1 MAKGTFAKAMPHV
14 FSEEGGYVDHP
25 KDPGGAT
32 NMGITLATL
41 SAWEGRRVSKAE
53 VKALTK
59 AKATDIYREN
69 YWNKVSGDDL
79 PAGVDYATLDF
90 AIHSGPARAVKM
102 LQKVVGVD
110 QDGVIGAKTLAAVR
124 KMAADRIINELCDA
138 RLAWLKGLGTFST
151 FGKGWTSRVSRVRS
165 RALAF
170 SRDSAPVPS
179 PVPQVPTGKA
189 VQSDTSL
196 KEVLKKPEAW
206 GPLGGLITGVGAMA
220 DGSGPMQWALA
231 VAMVALVGVGLYFF
245 IQRVRKEA

>member
-14 FSEEGGYVDHP
+14 FSEEGGYVDL
-25 KDPGGAT
+25 KADPGGAT
-32 NMGITLATL
+32 NLGITIATL
-41 SAWEGRRVSKAE
+41 SAWEGRKVSKAE

-69 YWNKVSGDDL
+69 YWNKISGDDL
-79 PAGVDYATLDF
+79 PAGVDYAVFDF
-90 AIHSGPARAVKM
+90 AINSGPARAVKM

-110 QDGVIGAKTLAAVR
+110 QDGIIGAKTLAAVR
-124 KMAADRIINELCDA
+124 SMSADRVINELCDA
-138 RLAWLKGLGTFST
+138 RLTWLKGLGTFAT

-165 RALAF
+165 SALAF
-170 SRDSAPVPS
+170 SRDTAPS
-179 PVPQVPTGKA
+179 PSPAPQVPTGKA

-206 GPLGGLITGVGAMA
+206 GPLGGMITGVGAMA
-220 DGSGPMQWALA
+220 DGTGPMQWALA

>member
-41 SAWEGRRVSKAE
+41 SAWEGGKVSKAE

-59 AKATDIYREN
+59 SKATDIYREN
-69 YWNKVSGDDL
+69 YWNKVAGDDL
-79 PAGVDYATLDF
+79 PAGVDYAVLDF

-102 LQKVVGVD
+102 LQKVVGAD

-138 RLAWLKGLGTFST
+138 RLAWLKGLGTFAT

-179 PVPQVPTGKA
+179 PVPQVPTGK
-189 VQSDTSL
+189 SDTSL

-231 VAMVALVGVGLYFF
+231 LAMVALVGVGLYFF
-245 IQRVRKEA
+245 IKRVRKEA

>member
-53 VKALTK
+53 VEALTK

-124 KMAADRIINELCDA
+124 KIAADRIINELCDA

-151 FGKGWTSRVSRVRS
+151 FGRGWTSRVSRVRS

-196 KEVLKKPEAW
+196 IEVLKKPEAW

-231 VAMVALVGVGLYFF
+231 VAMVALVGIGLYFF

>member
-25 KDPGGAT
+25 QDPGGAT

-59 AKATDIYREN
+59 SKATDIYREN
-69 YWNKVSGDDL
+69 YWNKVAGDDL
-79 PAGVDYATLDF
+79 PAGVDYAVFDF
-90 AIHSGPARAVKM
+90 AINSGPARAVKM

-124 KMAADRIINELCDA
+124 KIAADRIINELCDA

-170 SRDSAPVPS
+170 SRDSAAVPS

-196 KEVLKKPEAW
+196 TTILKKPEALLP
-206 GPLGGLITGVGAMA
+206 GVGSVLTAISSITGN
-220 DGSGPMQWALA
+220 GPIAWMIAFAGFAA
-231 VAMVALVGVGLYFF
+231 VAVGIWYFVRMVRQSA
-245 IQRVRKEA
+245 

>member
-14 FSEEGGYVDHP
+14 FSEEGGYVDL
-25 KDPGGAT
+25 KADPGGAT
-32 NMGITLATL
+32 NLGITIATL
-41 SAWEGRRVSKAE
+41 SAWEGRKVSKAE
-53 VKALTK
+53 VRALTK

-69 YWNKVSGDDL
+69 YWNKVAGDDL
-79 PAGVDYATLDF
+79 PAGVDYAVFDF
-90 AIHSGPARAVKM
+90 AINSGPARAVKM
-102 LQKVVGVD
+102 LQKVVGAD

-124 KMAADRIINELCDA
+124 KMAADRIINALCDA
-138 RLAWLKGLGTFST
+138 RLAWLKGLGTFAT

-196 KEVLKKPEAW
+196 KTVLSKPESW
-206 GPLGGLITGVGAMA
+206 GPLGGLISGVSAMA
-220 DGSGPMQWALA
+220 SGSGPMQWALA

>member
-14 FSEEGGYVDHP
+14 FSEEGGYVDL
-25 KDPGGAT
+25 KADPGGAT
-32 NMGITLATL
+32 NLGITLATL
-41 SAWEGRRVSKAE
+41 SAWEGRKVSKAE
-53 VKALTK
+53 VRALTK
-59 AKATDIYREN
+59 AKATEIYRAN
-69 YWNKVSGDDL
+69 FWDKIAGDDL
-79 PAGVDYATLDF
+79 PAGVDYAVFDF
-90 AIHSGPARAVKM
+90 CINSGPARAVKM

-110 QDGVIGAKTLAAVR
+110 QDGIIGAKTLAAVR
-124 KMAADRIINELCDA
+124 NISADRVINGLCDA
-138 RLAWLKGLGTFST
+138 RLAWLKTLGTFKT

-231 VAMVALVGVGLYFF
+231 VAMVALVGIGLYFF

>member
-14 FSEEGGYVDHP
+14 FSEEGGYVDHE

-32 NMGITLATL
+32 NLGITLATL
-41 SAWEGRRVSKAE
+41 SAWEGRKVSKAE

-69 YWNKVSGDDL
+69 YWNKVAGDDL
-79 PAGVDYATLDF
+79 PAGVDYAVMDF
-90 AIHSGPARAVKM
+90 AINSGPARAVKF
-102 LQKVVGVD
+102 LQRVVGAAE
-110 QDGVIGAKTLAAVR
+110 DGVMGAKTLAAVR
-124 KMAADRIINELCDA
+124 KMAADKIINDLCDDRA
-138 RLAWLKGLGTFST
+138 AWLKTLTTFKK

-231 VAMVALVGVGLYFF
+231 VAMVALVGIGVYFF

>member
-41 SAWEGRRVSKAE
+41 SAWEGGKVSKAE

-59 AKATDIYREN
+59 SKATDIYREN
-69 YWNKVSGDDL
+69 YWNKVAGDDL

-124 KMAADRIINELCDA
+124 KIAADRIINELCDA

-196 KEVLKKPEAW
+196 KTVLSKPESW
-206 GPLGGLITGVGAMA
+206 GPLGGLISGVSAMA
-220 DGSGPMQWALA
+220 SGSGPMQWALA

>member
-14 FSEEGGYVDHP
+14 FSEEGGYVDDVD
-25 KDPGGAT
+25 DPGGAT
-32 NMGITLATL
+32 NLGVTIATL
-41 SAWEGRRVSKAE
+41 SAWEGRKVSKSE

-59 AKATDIYREN
+59 AKATEIYHEN
-69 YWNKVSGDDL
+69 YWNKIFGDDL
-79 PAGVDYATLDF
+79 PAGVDYAVMDF
-90 AIHSGPARAVKM
+90 SINSGPARAVKF
-102 LQKVVGVD
+102 LQRVVGAVE
-110 QDGVIGAKTLAAVR
+110 DGVMGAKTLAAVR
-124 KMAADRIINELCDA
+124 KMAVDKIINALCDDRA
-138 RLAWLKGLGTFST
+138 AWLKTLTTFKK

>member
-14 FSEEGGYVDHP
+14 FSEEGGYVDHAA
-25 KDPGGAT
+25 DPGGAT
-32 NMGITLATL
+32 NLGITIATL
-41 SAWEGRRVSKAE
+41 SAWEGRKVSKAE

-69 YWNKVSGDDL
+69 YWNKISGDDL
-79 PAGVDYATLDF
+79 PAGVDYAVFDF
-90 AIHSGPARAVKM
+90 AINSGPARAVKM

-110 QDGVIGAKTLAAVR
+110 QDGIIGAKTLAAVR
-124 KMAADRIINELCDA
+124 SMSADRIINALCDA
-138 RLAWLKGLGTFST
+138 RLAWLKTLST
-151 FGKGWTSRVSRVRS
+151 FKTFGRGWTARVSRVRS

-170 SRDSAPVPS
+170 SRDTAPS
-179 PVPQVPTGKA
+179 PSPAPQEPAGKA

-196 KEVLKKPEAW
+196 KEVLKRPEAW
-206 GPLGGLITGVGAMA
+206 GPLGGLITGIGAMA

>member
-1 MAKGTFAKAMPHV
+1 
-14 FSEEGGYVDHP
+14 
-25 KDPGGAT
+25 
-32 NMGITLATL
+32 L

-124 KMAADRIINELCDA
+124 KIAADRIINELCDA

-196 KEVLKKPEAW
+196 KTVLSKPESW
-206 GPLGGLITGVGAMA
+206 GPLGGLISGVSAMA
-220 DGSGPMQWALA
+220 SGSGPMQWALA
-231 VAMVALVGVGLYFF
+231 VAMIALVGIGLYFF

>member
-41 SAWEGRRVSKAE
+41 SAWEGCRVSKAE

-79 PAGVDYATLDF
+79 PAGVDYAALDF

-102 LQKVVGVD
+102 LQKVDGVD
-110 QDGVIGAKTLAAVR
+110 QDGVIGAKTLAALR
-124 KMAADRIINELCDA
+124 KMAADRVINELCDA
-138 RLAWLKGLGTFST
+138 RLAC
-151 FGKGWTSRVSRVRS
+151 
-165 RALAF
+165 
-170 SRDSAPVPS
+170 
-179 PVPQVPTGKA
+179 
-189 VQSDTSL
+189 
-196 KEVLKKPEAW
+196 
-206 GPLGGLITGVGAMA
+206 
-220 DGSGPMQWALA
+220 
-231 VAMVALVGVGLYFF
+231 
-245 IQRVRKEA
+245 

>member
-41 SAWEGRRVSKAE
+41 SAWEGGKVSKAE

-59 AKATDIYREN
+59 SKATDIYREN
-69 YWNKVSGDDL
+69 YWNKVAGDDL
-79 PAGVDYATLDF
+79 PAGVDYAVFDF
-90 AIHSGPARAVKM
+90 AINSGPARAVKM

-124 KMAADRIINELCDA
+124 KMAADRIISELCDA
-138 RLAWLKGLGTFST
+138 RLAWLKTLGTFKT
-151 FGKGWTSRVSRVRS
+151 FGRGWTARVSRVRS

-189 VQSDTSL
+189 VQADTSL
-196 KEVLKKPEAW
+196 KTVLSKPESW
-206 GPLGGLITGVGAMA
+206 GPLGGLISGVSAMA
-220 DGSGPMQWALA
+220 SGSGPMQWALA